1 MLKKTLVSIIVCLGL
16 TSSVMAQESKD
27 LKEGMGALAG
37 SISALEM
44 GFFTNDKQT
53 TLDAVKMLREN
64 VKKYM
69 GDKDTITNLL
79 PEEVKYK
86 SSIALNS
93 AQMIEKYAL
102 EIEKSLT
109 DKDMRMIN
117 RQMSTQKAFLEI
129 QNQCFRCHNLVRDW
143 E

>member
-1 MLKKTLVSIIVCLGL
+1 MLKKTLVSIVVCLGL
-16 TSSVMAQESKD
+16 SSSAFAQESMN
-27 LKEGMGALAG
+27 LKEGMGALSG
-37 SISALEM
+37 SVSALEM
-44 GFFTNDKQT
+44 GFLTNDKKA
-53 TLDAVKMLREN
+53 TLEAVKMLREN

-69 GDKDTITNLL
+69 GDNDTIIKLL

-93 AQMIEKYAL
+93 AQMIEKYAA
-102 EIEKSLT
+102 EIKKSLS
-109 DKDMRMIN
+109 DKSINGIN
-117 RQMSTQKAFLEI
+117 RQMNTQKAFLEI